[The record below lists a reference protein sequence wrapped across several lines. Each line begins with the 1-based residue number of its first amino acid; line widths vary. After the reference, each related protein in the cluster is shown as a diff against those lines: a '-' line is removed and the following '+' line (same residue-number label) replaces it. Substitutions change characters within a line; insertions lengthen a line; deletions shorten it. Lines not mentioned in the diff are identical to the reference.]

1 MYCSSWV
8 ALAIPVH
15 ELLYVIFC
23 SPWVTVSFAIPM
35 FLFFWCSWVAA
46 TIAVHGLNYFLL
58 FTRLCFWI
66 AYTLD
71 VFCGLWVAVSVLL
84 YKCTVMYET
93 SILCCCFHVAINV
106 YKLLYLC
113 CYNFYSLGASFAGP
127 LLLRWYCL
135 YVLLLAV
142 NGITECFYF
151 SIMSKEE
158 IDR

>member
-8 ALAIPVH
+8 ALTITVH

-23 SPWVTVSFAIPM
+23 SSWVTVSFAIPM
-35 FLFFWCSWVAA
+35 FLFYCCS
-46 TIAVHGLNYFLL
+46 L
-58 FTRLCFWI
+58 RLQFMGWIISYCSRFWI
-66 AYTLD
+66 AYTLY

-84 YKCTVMYET
+84 YKCTVMYYT

-113 CYNFYSLGASFAGP
+113 CYKLYSLGASIAGP

>member
-1 MYCSSWV
+1 MSCSTLYFAVHES
-8 ALAIPVH
+8 LCLLQFPCFCFSDVH
-15 ELLYVIFC
+15 ELLLLLQFMGWIISYC
-23 SPWVTVSFAIPM
+23 S
-35 FLFFWCSWVAA
+35 
-46 TIAVHGLNYFLL
+46 
-58 FTRLCFWI
+58 RFWI
-66 AYTLD
+66 AYTLY

-93 SILCCCFHVAINV
+93 SILCCCFHVAVNV

-113 CYNFYSLGASFAGP
+113 CYKLYSLGASFAGP

>member
-1 MYCSSWV
+1 MSCSNYHSSRV
-8 ALAIPVH
+8 ALRYILQFMSHCVFCNSH
-15 ELLYVIFC
+15 VSVLL
-23 SPWVTVSFAIPM
+23 
-35 FLFFWCSWVAA
+35 LF
-46 TIAVHGLNYFLL
+46 TKIAVHGLNYFLL

-66 AYTLD
+66 AYTLY

-84 YKCTVMYET
+84 YKCTVMYYT

-113 CYNFYSLGASFAGP
+113 CYKLYSLGASIAGP

>member
-1 MYCSSWV
+1 MSCSNYHSSRV
-8 ALAIPVH
+8 ALRYILQFMSHCVFCNSHVSFFSAVH
-15 ELLYVIFC
+15 ELLLLLQFMGWIISYC
-23 SPWVTVSFAIPM
+23 SRDCVSELLIHLM
-35 FLFFWCSWVAA
+35 
-46 TIAVHGLNYFLL
+46 YFVDL
-58 FTRLCFWI
+58 I
-66 AYTLD
+66 
-71 VFCGLWVAVSVLL
+71 WVAVSVLL
-84 YKCTVMYET
+84 YKCTVMYYT
-93 SILCCCFHVAINV
+93 SILCCCFHVAVNV

-113 CYNFYSLGASFAGP
+113 CYKLYSLGASIAGP

>member
-1 MYCSSWV
+1 MSCSNYSSSRVALRYILRFMSHCVFCNSHVSVFLLFMSCCYYCSSWV
-8 ALAIPVH
+8 ELFLAVH
-15 ELLYVIFC
+15 EIVFLNCLCTLYVFC
-23 SPWVTVSFAIPM
+23 E
-35 FLFFWCSWVAA
+35 
-46 TIAVHGLNYFLL
+46 
-58 FTRLCFWI
+58 
-66 AYTLD
+66 
-71 VFCGLWVAVSVLL
+71 LWVAVSVLL

-113 CYNFYSLGASFAGP
+113 CYKHYSLGASFAGP

>member
-1 MYCSSWV
+1 
-8 ALAIPVH
+8 
-15 ELLYVIFC
+15 
-23 SPWVTVSFAIPM
+23 
-35 FLFFWCSWVAA
+35 
-46 TIAVHGLNYFLL
+46 
-58 FTRLCFWI
+58 
-66 AYTLD
+66 
-71 VFCGLWVAVSVLL
+71 
-84 YKCTVMYET
+84 MYET
-93 SILCCCFHVAINV
+93 SILCCYFHVAINV

-113 CYNFYSLGASFAGP
+113 CYKHYSLGASFAGP

>member
-1 MYCSSWV
+1 MSCSNYHSSWVALRYILQFMSHCIFCNSHVSVLLLFMSCCYYCSSWV
-8 ALAIPVH
+8 ELFLTVH
-15 ELLYVIFC
+15 EIVFLNCLCTLYVFC
-23 SPWVTVSFAIPM
+23 E
-35 FLFFWCSWVAA
+35 
-46 TIAVHGLNYFLL
+46 
-58 FTRLCFWI
+58 
-66 AYTLD
+66 
-71 VFCGLWVAVSVLL
+71 LWVAVSVLL

-113 CYNFYSLGASFAGP
+113 CYKFYSLGASIAGP

>member
-1 MYCSSWV
+1 MSCSNYHSSRVALRYILQFMSHCIFCNSHVSVFLLFMSCCYYCSSWV
-8 ALAIPVH
+8 
-15 ELLYVIFC
+15 ELFLTVQEIVFLNCLCTLY
-23 SPWVTVSFAIPM
+23 
-35 FLFFWCSWVAA
+35 
-46 TIAVHGLNYFLL
+46 
-58 FTRLCFWI
+58 
-66 AYTLD
+66 

-84 YKCTVMYET
+84 YKCTVMYYT
-93 SILCCCFHVAINV
+93 SILCCCFHVAVNV

-113 CYNFYSLGASFAGP
+113 CYKLYSLGASIAGP